1 MRKRKVTP
9 STRLNRILDQR
20 WLDLESAASVE
31 ITSED
36 SAFPIESALL
46 QQEERGWRAADAGV
60 QTIRV
65 IFDEPQKLKRILLE
79 FEETETNRT
88 QEFSLRWSPDRGN
101 SFREIVRQQWNFSS
115 PDATRE
121 TEDYAVE
128 LSGVTLLDLTI
139 EPDKD
144 HRQARASL
152 LSLRLA

>member
-128 LSGVTLLDLTI
+128 LSGVTLLDLT
-139 EPDKD
+139 
-144 HRQARASL
+144 
-152 LSLRLA
+152 

>member
-1 MRKRKVTP
+1 M
-9 STRLNRILDQR
+9 
-20 WLDLESAASVE
+20 
-31 ITSED
+31 
-36 SAFPIESALL
+36 
-46 QQEERGWRAADAGV
+46 
-60 QTIRV
+60 